1 MEEAKTDA
9 VAKTEEVTKTDDQAD
24 CCQSGVKVGG
34 KQIGIKSILIGGGL
48 FLLALAL
55 LTGNGSVIWGALPFL
70 LILACPLMHIFMHGG
85 KGHKH

>member
-24 CCQSGVKVGG
+24 CCQSGLKVGG
-34 KQIGIKSILIGGGL
+34 RQIGVKPVLIGGTL
-48 FLLALAL
+48 LLLALFF

-70 LILACPLMHIFMHGG
+70 LILACPLMHLFMHGG

>member
-1 MEEAKTDA
+1 MEENNKG
-9 VAKTEEVTKTDDQAD
+9 EITKTGELTETDSQAD

-34 KQIGIKSILIGGGL
+34 RQIGIKPVLIGGGL
-48 FLLALAL
+48 FLLALFF

-70 LILACPLMHIFMHGG
+70 LILACPLMHFFMHGG